1 VEQRDGS
8 TPAARTLATCT
19 LLYYLD
25 IKMNSRP
32 NLPPDPADETSTLK
46 LWVVLN
52 RAQRAIGQ
60 HIRRGMQEHELQP
73 SEFAVLE
80 ILYSKGEL
88 TLGDV
93 ASRILLTTGST
104 TPVIDKLERR
114 GLLRRVADPDDRR
127 VVRAALTGEGRALMD
142 RVFPEHVLL
151 LRSAMAGLTAEEK
164 AIASVLL
171 KRLGRFASDG

>member
-1 VEQRDGS
+1 LLAPL
-8 TPAARTLATCT
+8 PAGTKR
-19 LLYYLD
+19 YYLD
-25 IKMNSRP
+25 IKMND
-32 NLPPDPADETSTLK
+32 LDPDVADETATLK

-60 HIRRGMQEHELQP
+60 RIRRGMQEYELQP

-114 GLLRRVADPDDRR
+114 GLLRRLADPDDRR
-127 VVRAALTGEGRALMD
+127 VVRAALTAEGRALMD

-151 LRSAMAGLTAEEK
+151 LREAMAGLTAEEK
-164 AIASVLL
+164 AMATVLL
-171 KRLGRFASDG
+171 KRLGRFAGEG